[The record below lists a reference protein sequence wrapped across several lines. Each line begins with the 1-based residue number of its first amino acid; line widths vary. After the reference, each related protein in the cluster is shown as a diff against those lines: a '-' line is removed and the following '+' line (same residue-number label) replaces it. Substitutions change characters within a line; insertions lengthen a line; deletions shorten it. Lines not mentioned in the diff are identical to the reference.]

1 MRYPIGI
8 QEFEKIRNGGYV
20 YVDKTALIYRMISEG
35 EYYFLSRPRRFG
47 KSLLVSTMEAYFQGR
62 KELFS
67 GLAIEKLA
75 EDWTESPVFR
85 LDMSGKTYQTVD
97 DLSDTLDKNLKKWE
111 EKYGVEKGYSQPD
124 LRFQDIIET
133 VAEKTGRQAVVLI
146 DEYDKPMLD
155 ALGNQELGESVRRI
169 LQGFYSVIKKE
180 GRYIRFG
187 FLTGVTK
194 LGRLSVFSGLNNLND
209 ISLDSRYADICG
221 VSEDDLH
228 EYFGDS
234 VKELAA
240 ENGLSA
246 EECYA
251 RLKKWYDGYHF
262 SEDSPG
268 IYNPFSLL
276 NTLQK
281 KKFHEY
287 WFETGTPT
295 FLVEIMKRTSFD
307 VSTLEHQD
315 VDSTLMS
322 TVDAIYENPVPLL
335 FQTGYL
341 TISGYNADYFIYH
354 LTFPN
359 LEVKRGFLNY
369 LLKYYTT
376 LNDVSGSNVVFSLSS
391 ALQQGR
397 PEDFMSVL
405 SSLFAGTPY
414 QIQGNAEKD
423 FQYAIYIIMELLGIY
438 IDAERQTSNGRIDL
452 LIRTDR
458 FIYVIELKV
467 DSSAEEALRQI
478 EEKGYAKPFASDSRR
493 LYRIGVNFS
502 TSTRRI
508 EEWKIE

>member
-251 RLKKWYDGYHF
+251 RLKKWY
-262 SEDSPG
+262 E
-268 IYNPFSLL
+268 
-276 NTLQK
+276 
-281 KKFHEY
+281 FHEY

-423 FQYAIYIIMELLGIY
+423 FQYAIYIIVELIGIY

-478 EEKGYAKPFASDSRR
+478 GEKGYARPFASDSRR